1 MPKINLLPQE
11 RSESAARRRGLAIG
25 LFVALVYVAALG
37 LIFFTVK
44 GREATAEDDLAR
56 QLQANQLLQAE
67 IVELEPYAQ
76 LRSQYENGVGQV
88 QEALALD
95 VAWGRV
101 LGDFGRMIPQ
111 GVWLES
117 LAIQAVAPA
126 DVEGED
132 ASTPA
137 FGMITMSG
145 QGFEVANVAS
155 WLVALDSRDWEDVGA
170 AWVSTITKS
179 EPTDGGVPA
188 TVSWAITGVLDEA
201 SLTDRAE
208 TLVPEVPE

>member
-11 RSESAARRRGLAIG
+11 RAESAARRRGLAIG
-25 LFVALVYVAALG
+25 LFLALVYIAALA
-37 LIFFTVK
+37 LVFFMVK
-44 GREATAEDDLAR
+44 GREAAAEDELNR

-67 IVELEPYAQ
+67 IAELEPYAR
-76 LRSQYENGVGQV
+76 LRTEYEAGVGQV

-117 LAIQAVAPA
+117 LAIQAVAPP
-126 DVEGED
+126 VEEGE
-132 ASTPA
+132 SEGIPVY
-137 FGMITMSG
+137 GSITMSG
-145 QGFEVANVAS
+145 QGFEVANVAN
-155 WLVALDSRDWEDVGA
+155 WLLALDSQDWDDVGA

-179 EPTDGGVPA
+179 EPADDGTPSTA
-188 TVSWAITGVLDEA
+188 SWAITGVLSEA
-201 SLTDRAE
+201 SLTDRAV
-208 TLVPEVPE
+208 TLIPEVPE